1 MKEKKHELP
10 NHPLLAQQL
19 VVLQGRTPLPQYMS
33 DDYVTMDV
41 PDNMT
46 YEQIDALVETMNYFL
61 ENEKWTKTKSRS

>member
-1 MKEKKHELP
+1 MSYQTIHYWP
-10 NHPLLAQQL
+10 NNWWCYKGEP
-19 VVLQGRTPLPQYMS
+19 PLPQYMS